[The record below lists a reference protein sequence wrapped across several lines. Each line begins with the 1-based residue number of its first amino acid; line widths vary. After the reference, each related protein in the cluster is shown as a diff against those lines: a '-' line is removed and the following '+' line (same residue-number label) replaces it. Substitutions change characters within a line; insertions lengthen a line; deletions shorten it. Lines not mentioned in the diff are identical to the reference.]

1 MKSKILQLS
10 ILFSVLFICN
20 LTYGQTSQDY
30 KLTTVKGFNKSAEPE
45 IKLFTDGH
53 IELILNVDGL
63 LGDSDEKFK
72 TEYWNTFEKEL
83 SKELNIVLT
92 KKDKQVFAISNAT
105 EETAKKIKKYLETYW
120 K

>member
-10 ILFSVLFICN
+10 ILFSFLFICN

-30 KLTTVKGFNKSAEPE
+30 KLTTVKGFNKSAEPQ

-53 IELILNVDGL
+53 IELVLNVDAL
-63 LGDSDEKFK
+63 LIESDEIFK
-72 TEYWNTFEKEL
+72 SEYWSTFEKDF
-83 SKELNIVLT
+83 SKELNIVVT
-92 KKDKQVFAISNAT
+92 KKDKNVLLISNST